1 MTENQQE
8 RPDILLEDVNGGEEY
23 GIGKLF
29 RRGEAVGTL
38 NTRVPE
44 PVISAIN

>member
-1 MTENQQE
+1 MLGMT
-8 RPDILLEDVNGGEEY
+8 
-23 GIGKLF
+23 GIGTSF
-29 RRGEAVGTL
+29 IRGAEVRDL